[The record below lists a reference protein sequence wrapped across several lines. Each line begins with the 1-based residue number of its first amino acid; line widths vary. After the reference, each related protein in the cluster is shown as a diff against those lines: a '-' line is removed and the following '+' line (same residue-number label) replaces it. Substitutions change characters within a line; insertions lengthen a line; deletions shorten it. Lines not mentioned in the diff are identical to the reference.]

1 MNDASRWRLALA
13 QKVAPIIATNPNV
26 QAIML
31 AGSTSRGCADRYSD
45 IEIAVFW
52 SSPPSD
58 EDRMAPIE
66 PAGGVFWELD
76 PYDEEHATWM
86 EEWGIGGLK
95 IDMRNR
101 TIEGME
107 RILSDVIDQYDT
119 SSFKQ
124 EAISAVQYAVPLY
137 KAPLIERWKEKL
149 AHYPIELGRAMV
161 RKNLLFYEWCWWM
174 ETLLFRGDVPL
185 FYNELSEATFQALRM
200 LIGLNGIYHPGN
212 KWMDRLIDEMR
223 IVPANLAARI
233 KAVFH
238 METRLA
244 VEEIKNLILEV
255 YNLVDTHMAEVSTTE
270 ARRLLVRQRAQFEQ
284 PPEGIV

>member
-1 MNDASRWRLALA
+1 MNEASRWRLAIA
-13 QKVAPIIATNPNV
+13 QKVAPVIAANPRV
-26 QAIML
+26 QAIMV

-58 EDRMAPIE
+58 EDRMAPIV
-66 PAGGVFWELD
+66 PAGGIFWELD
-76 PYDEEHATWM
+76 PYDEKHTTWM

-101 TIEGME
+101 TVAGME
-107 RILSDVIDQYDT
+107 RILSDVIDHYDI

-124 EAISAVQYAVPLY
+124 EAISAIQYAIPLY
-137 KAPLIERWKEKL
+137 NAPLSERWKEKL
-149 AHYPIELGRAMV
+149 VHYPGELGRAMV
-161 RKNLLFYEWCWWM
+161 QENLLFYEWCWWM
-174 ETLLFRGDVPL
+174 ESLMFRGDVPL

-200 LIGLNGIYHPGN
+200 LIGLNGIYHPGK

-233 KAVFH
+233 KAAFLI
-238 METRLA
+238 EPRFA
-244 VEEIKNLILEV
+244 VEEIENLVLEV
-255 YNLVDTHMAEVSTTE
+255 YGLVDTHMPEVSTAE

-284 PPEGIV
+284 PPV

>member
-1 MNDASRWRLALA
+1 M
-13 QKVAPIIATNPNV
+13 V
-26 QAIML
+26 

-58 EDRMAPIE
+58 EERMAPIV

-101 TIEGME
+101 TVEGME
-107 RILSDVIDQYDT
+107 RIMSDVIDHYDT

-124 EAISAVQYAVPLY
+124 EAISAVQYAIPLHD
-137 KAPLIERWKEKL
+137 ASLSERWKEKL

-161 RKNLLFYEWCWWM
+161 QENLLFYEWRWWM
-174 ETLLFRGDVPL
+174 ESLIFRGDVPL
-185 FYNELSEATFQALRM
+185 FYKELSEATFQALRM

-212 KWMDRLIDEMR
+212 KWVDRLIDEMR
-223 IVPANLAARI
+223 IVPTNLAVRI
-233 KAVFH
+233 KAVFL
-238 METRLA
+238 MEPRLA
-244 VEEIKNLILEV
+244 VEEMKDLVLEV
-255 YNLVDTHMAEVSTTE
+255 YDLVDTHMPEVSTAE
-270 ARRLLVRQRAQFEQ
+270 VRRLLVRQRAQFEQ
-284 PPEGIV
+284 PPV

>member
-1 MNDASRWRLALA
+1 MNEASRWRLAIA
-13 QKVAPIIATNPNV
+13 QKIAPVIAANPKV
-26 QAIML
+26 QAIMV

-58 EDRMAPIE
+58 EERMAPIV

-101 TIEGME
+101 TVEGME
-107 RILSDVIDQYDT
+107 RILSDVIDHYDT

-124 EAISAVQYAVPLY
+124 EAISAVQYAIPLY
-137 KAPLIERWKEKL
+137 NAPLSERWKEKL
-149 AHYPIELGRAMV
+149 AHYPGELGRAMV
-161 RKNLLFYEWCWWM
+161 QENLLFYEWRWWM
-174 ETLLFRGDVPL
+174 ETLIFRGDVPF
-185 FYNELSEATFQALRM
+185 FYKELSEATFQVLGM
-200 LIGLNGIYHPGN
+200 LIGLNSIYHPGK
-212 KWMDRLIDEMR
+212 KWLDRLIDEMR
-223 IVPANLAARI
+223 IVPANPAVRI

-238 METRLA
+238 MEPRLA
-244 VEEIKNLILEV
+244 IEEMKNLILEV
-255 YNLVDTHMAEVSTTE
+255 YGLIDMHMPEVNTAE
-270 ARRLLVRQRAQFEQ
+270 ARRLLARQRAQFEQ
-284 PPEGIV
+284 PPV